1 MTTCF
6 YWEMCMR
13 NHTSYEKGAEGL
25 IPESPPVMAGL
36 PDLHDLFSV
45 IESMHDNVVIVNKDG
60 VITWVSSCFE
70 HTYDIHKDEVVGRT
84 TFEMESEGLF
94 CPSVASLVLKGK
106 QTVTVVEDNLQGAR
120 NIVTGVP
127 IYDAKGDVEWVISY
141 TVDARYF
148 LKLNN
153 EYEKLNDTLNGNEI
167 ILSPDPS
174 SWGVVAIS
182 PAMQRVLDFASKV
195 AIVDT
200 NVLITGESGVGKNVI
215 SRLIHKQSDRSN
227 GPFIEIN
234 CAGIPVSLLE
244 SELFGYEAGA
254 FTGASRHGK
263 AGRIELAN
271 GGTLVLD
278 EIGELPLELQA
289 KLLQVIQEK
298 KLTKLGGT
306 RAIDVDFRLIAATN
320 QNLRSLVDK
329 RRFRGDLFFRLNVL
343 HLTLPPLRERTED
356 ILPLANNVLEEANA
370 KYSTNKYFSPEVID
384 ALQMYSWPGNVRE
397 LRNVVERLVI
407 ISEQLI
413 ITEED
418 LPTHIR
424 DGAFLERE
432 NKLPLKN
439 ALEELERKLV
449 ARAYQKHGTTV
460 ATAKALGISQPSAAR
475 KIAKYCK

>member
-1 MTTCF
+1 
-6 YWEMCMR
+6 MR
-13 NHTSYEKGAEGL
+13 NYTPYESGMRDLLAEPYPIRANL
-25 IPESPPVMAGL
+25 PE
-36 PDLHDLFSV
+36 LHDLYSV
-45 IESMHDNVVIVNKDG
+45 IESMHDNVVIVDKLG
-60 VITWVSSCFE
+60 VVIWVSSCFE
-70 HTYDIHKDEVVGRT
+70 RTYGISKSDIVGRT
-84 TFEMESEGLF
+84 AAEMEAEGF
-94 CPSVASLVLKGK
+94 YSPSVASLVLQGK
-106 QTVTVVEDNLQGAR
+106 QTVTIVEDNQLGGR
-120 NIVTGVP
+120 NVVTGVP
-127 IYDAKGDVEWVISY
+127 IFDDAGDVEWVISY
-141 TVDARYF
+141 TIDSRYF

-153 EYEKLNDTLNGNEI
+153 EYEKLNTALDGNQIVLN
-167 ILSPDPS
+167 PDPS

-182 PAMQRVLDFASKV
+182 PAMKRVLEYVSKV
-195 AIVDT
+195 ALVDT

-215 SRLIHKQSDRSN
+215 SRLIHKQSDRLD
-227 GPFIEIN
+227 GPLMEIN
-234 CAGIPVSLLE
+234 CAGIPANLLE

-254 FTGASRHGK
+254 FTGASRQGK
-263 AGRIELAN
+263 VGRIELAN

-329 RRFRGDLFFRLNVL
+329 KRFRSDLFFRLNVL
-343 HLTLPPLRERTED
+343 HLNIPPLRERTED
-356 ILPLANNVLEEANA
+356 ILPLANNVLEEANG
-370 KYSTNKYFSPEVID
+370 KYSTNKYFSPEVTD

-418 LPTHIR
+418 LPSHIR

-439 ALEELERKLV
+439 ALHELERKLV
-449 ARAYQKHGTTV
+449 TRAYKKHKTTV